1 MKMTNKAT
9 WELEQIVKAL
19 GTYELLNTEE
29 ENKRLDEARKEL
41 RFRKNPNSINE
52 MFSNAVDTNAINNL
66 SDKQLNQVADIL
78 RGIK

>member
-1 MKMTNKAT
+1 MNIKNKAT
-9 WELEQIVKAL
+9 WELKQIVKAL

-52 MFSNAVDTNAINNL
+52 MFSNAVDTNAIDNL
-66 SDKQLNQVADIL
+66 STEQLNQVADIL
-78 RGIK
+78 AKVK

>member
-1 MKMTNKAT
+1 MNIKNKAT
-9 WELEQIVKAL
+9 WELKRIVKAL

-66 SDKQLNQVADIL
+66 STEQLNQVANIL
-78 RGIK
+78 AKVK

>member
-1 MKMTNKAT
+1 MTNKAT
-9 WELEQIVKAL
+9 WELKQIVKAL

-41 RFRKNPNSINE
+41 RFRENPNSINE

-78 RGIK
+78 KGIK